1 MTIVSVTPMWS
12 RQGSSAKLQN
22 NFRKLD
28 CTFRECYQVV
38 HSYDATTFEIYTATD
53 PTTGIRIPYKG
64 DTFPGTETVFA
75 RTVSPQKV
83 SPILSLVEVE
93 YEGEIGPAG
102 PEDSALNAPP
112 ILDFTNIVED
122 EEIDEDFDG
131 YPIVNA
137 NYEPIEGIKVG
148 VPDLVLNVKRNFRT
162 WNTFT
167 QCQYLIATNSD
178 TFNGWPPGT
187 ARFISL
193 NPKMVLTET
202 EGYWEVSAS
211 IRFRYPYRTT
221 AAKAWYARVRHE
233 GFYARLTAGGTIVRA
248 CDGYQRPVNK
258 KILLKADGTRETNP
272 NNAYWLEIKKYGS
285 LPFNALGL
293 L

>member
-1 MTIVSVTPMWS
+1 MSIVSVNEMWS
-12 RQGSSAKLQN
+12 RQGSSAHLRD

-28 CTFRECYQVV
+28 CSFKACYQVV
-38 HSYDATTFEIYTATD
+38 CTYDTSQLDIYAATD
-53 PTTGIRIPYKG
+53 PTTGIHIPFKG
-64 DTFPGTETVFA
+64 DTFPGTTTIYA
-75 RTVSPQKV
+75 RKV
-83 SPILSLVEVE
+83 SPNRVSPIMWLVEVE
-93 YEGEIGPAG
+93 YEGEVGPAG
-102 PEDSALNAPP
+102 PGDSVLNAPP
-112 ILDFTNIVED
+112 IIDFTNIIED

-148 VPDLVLNVKRNFRT
+148 VPDLVLNVRRNFPT

-167 QCQYLIATNSD
+167 QGQYLRAVNSD

-187 ARFISL
+187 ARITKL
-193 NPKMVLTET
+193 DPKMVLTET

-221 AAKAWYARVRHE
+221 AAKAWYSRIRHE
-233 GFYARLTAGGTIVRA
+233 GFYVRATTGGVIFRA
-248 CDGYQRPVNK
+248 CDAYQRPVNK
-258 KILLKADGTRETNP
+258 KVLLKLDGTRETDP
-272 NNAYWLEIKKYGS
+272 NNTYWLEIKKYGS